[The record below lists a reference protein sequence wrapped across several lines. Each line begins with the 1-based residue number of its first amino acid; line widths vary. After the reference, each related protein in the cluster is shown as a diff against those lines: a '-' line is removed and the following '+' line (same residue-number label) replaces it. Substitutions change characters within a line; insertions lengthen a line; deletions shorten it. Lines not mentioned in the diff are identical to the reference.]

1 MGATI
6 TIPLFPLNTVL
17 FPGGVLRLQVFEVRY
32 LDMIGRCIA
41 ENAPFGVVLL
51 TQGSEVRLPEQV
63 EQFEQAGTLA
73 MIEAS
78 VAASPGLMHVRCRG
92 ETRFDILASECRAG
106 GLWYAKVRLVDDD
119 QLVRL
124 PSELVGA
131 ADALG
136 RVLASLGEVDIE
148 RWPLL
153 PPFHMN
159 DCGWVANRWCE
170 LLPIENPQKQTLL
183 MLDSPVI
190 RLELMHDMLDE
201 HGLITS

>member
-1 MGATI
+1 MGATM
-6 TIPLFPLNTVL
+6 TIPLFPLSTVL
-17 FPGGVLRLQVFEVRY
+17 FPGGVLRLQIFEVRY
-32 LDMIGRCIA
+32 LDLMARCVA
-41 ENAPFGVVLL
+41 ENSPFGVVLL
-51 TQGSEVRLPEQV
+51 TQGSEVRLPGRV
-63 EQFEQAGTLA
+63 EEFEQAGTLA
-73 MIEAS
+73 MVEAS
-78 VAASPGLMHVRCRG
+78 ASPSPGLMHIRCRG
-92 ETRFDILASECRAG
+92 DQRFDVLAAECRAG
-106 GLWYAKVRLVDDD
+106 GLWHAKVRLVAED

-136 RVLASLGEVDIE
+136 RVVASLGEVDIE

-170 LLPIENPQKQTLL
+170 LLPIANQQKQTLL

>member
-17 FPGGVLRLQVFEVRY
+17 FPGGVLRLQIFEVRY
-32 LDMIGRCIA
+32 LDMIGKCLA
-41 ENAPFGVVLL
+41 ENAPFGVVSL
-51 TQGSEVRLPEQV
+51 TQGAEVRLPEQV
-63 EQFEQAGTLA
+63 EEFEQGGTLA

-78 VAASPGLMHVRCRG
+78 ATPSPGLMHVRCRG
-92 ETRFDILASECRAG
+92 EMRFDVLASECGPG
-106 GLWYAKVRLVDDD
+106 GLWQAKVRLMDDD

-124 PSELVGA
+124 PSELIGA

-136 RVLASLGEVDIE
+136 RVVASLGEIDIE

-170 LLPIENPQKQTLL
+170 LLPIDNRQKQALL
-183 MLDSPVI
+183 MLDNPLI